1 MSVAISNKLRC
12 LLVPSTNVVVFT
24 GAGVSAESGVPT
36 FRGKDGLWNEFNVQ
50 ELATPQAFA
59 ANPVRVWEWYRWRM
73 ELISKVDP
81 ESRSLASFPGW
92 SRFFSEFT
100 LITQNVDGLHDRA
113 GNQQYLQAPWG
124 FVGSP
129 VCALRARR
137 QSLRACRPTPF
148 LRLVNAAG
156 ALRPGVVWFGEL
168 LPEQEFSRSVA
179 ATEHCQLFFS
189 VGTSAEV
196 YPAAQL
202 PMIAKENGAYVVE
215 INIEPSA
222 LASKAD
228 EVLIG
233 KAGEVLPLIQQSC
246 TVLLLNSWPDGP
258 NRRCLQVRR
267 VR

>member
-1 MSVAISNKLRC
+1 MSVAISNKLKC

-24 GAGVSAESGVPT
+24 GAGVSSDSGVPT

-59 ANPVRVWEWYRWRM
+59 ATPVRVWEWYRWRM

-81 ESRSLASFPGW
+81 NAGHRVISWMEG
-92 SRFFSEFT
+92 FFSEFT
-100 LITQNVDGLHDRA
+100 LVTQNVDGLHDRA
-113 GNQQYLQAPWG
+113 GNRQIFKLHGDLWEVRCVRCKKTSKLASVP
-124 FVGSP
+124 SP
-129 VCALRARR
+129 PLPPICE
-137 QSLRACRPTPF
+137 CG
-148 LRLVNAAG
+148 G

-202 PMIAKENGAYVVE
+202 PMIAKEKGAYVVE

-222 LASKAD
+222 LADKAD

-246 TVLLLNSWPDGP
+246 TVLL
-258 NRRCLQVRR
+258 
-267 VR
+267 

>member
-1 MSVAISNKLRC
+1 MPVVISNKLRC

-50 ELATPQAFA
+50 ELATPEAFA
-59 ANPVRVWEWYRWRM
+59 ANPIRVWEWYRWRM

-81 ESRSLASFPGW
+81 NAGHYVISWMEQ
-92 SRFFSEFT
+92 FFLEFN
-100 LITQNVDGLHDRA
+100 LITQNVDGLHARA
-113 GNQQYLQAPWG
+113 GNQQIFKLHGDLWEVRC
-124 FVGSP
+124 VGCGKTAKLANMPSHP
-129 VCALRARR
+129 LPP
-137 QSLRACRPTPF
+137 ACEC
-148 LRLVNAAG
+148 G
-156 ALRPGVVWFGEL
+156 GILRPGVVWFGEL

-196 YPAAQL
+196 YPAALL
-202 PMIAKENGAYVVE
+202 PMIARENGAYVVE

-233 KAGEVLPLIQQSC
+233 KAGEVLPLIQQGC
-246 TVLLLNSWPDGP
+246 TVLH
-258 NRRCLQVRR
+258 
-267 VR
+267 

>member
-1 MSVAISNKLRC
+1 MSIAISNKLRC

-50 ELATPQAFA
+50 ELATPEAFA

-81 ESRSLASFPGW
+81 NPGHGVISW
-92 SRFFSEFT
+92 MEGFFSEFN

-113 GNQQYLQAPWG
+113 GNRHIFKLHGDLWEVRCVRCKKTSKLASVP
-124 FVGSP
+124 SP
-129 VCALRARR
+129 PLP
-137 QSLRACRPTPF
+137 PTCQCG
-148 LRLVNAAG
+148 G

-168 LPEQEFSRSVA
+168 LPEREFSLSLDAVGR
-179 ATEHCQLFFS
+179 CQLFFS

-202 PMIAKENGAYVVE
+202 PMIAKEKGAYVVE

-222 LASKAD
+222 LANKAD

-246 TVLLLNSWPDGP
+246 TVLL
-258 NRRCLQVRR
+258 
-267 VR
+267 